1 MRRLAFKYYF
11 FIYEKKQIFNPNN
24 WERERESEKKNYNIK
39 QTFYFT
45 EKNETKILANKIFI
59 ITFYTFQIVKI

>member
-11 FIYEKKQIFNPNN
+11 FIYESKYLIPIT
-24 WERERESEKKNYNIK
+24 EREKERKWEKNYNIK
-39 QTFYFT
+39 QTFYFYFT
-45 EKNETKILANKIFI
+45 EKRNKNLANKIFI

>member
-1 MRRLAFKYYF
+1 MKKSKYL
-11 FIYEKKQIFNPNN
+11 IPIT
-24 WERERESEKKNYNIK
+24 ERERERKWEKNYNIK
-39 QTFYFT
+39 QTFYFYFT